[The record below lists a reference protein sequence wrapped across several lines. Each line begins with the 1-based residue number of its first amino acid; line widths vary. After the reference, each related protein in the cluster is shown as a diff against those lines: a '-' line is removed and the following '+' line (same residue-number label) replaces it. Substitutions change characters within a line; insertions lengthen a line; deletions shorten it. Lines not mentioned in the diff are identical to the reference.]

1 MVSPRTPDQVLTYIH
16 AVFYKLQL
24 DLGQLRKC
32 FEFWFS
38 KRLVHLHESNEK
50 VHGMKSFFCLFGQD
64 DVSEQKSLKSI
75 PTGCSATESDNRPGS
90 W

>member
-1 MVSPRTPDQVLTYIH
+1 
-16 AVFYKLQL
+16 
-24 DLGQLRKC
+24 
-32 FEFWFS
+32 
-38 KRLVHLHESNEK
+38 VHLHESNEK